1 MQKLIAST
9 IMVII
14 LTGTIVVLLSSC
26 SLLINQDFSTAPSN
40 DFSGNVIFQKIGKNP
55 VSAESHYAMGCHFQK
70 RKKHDWA
77 IEEFQAAVS
86 NQPNYVEAYNR
97 LGVSYDLIGAFDKA
111 LAAYEAALSVNPDLD
126 YVHNNMGYSFMLQG
140 KYDLAVAS
148 FQKAIALKP
157 EKSRYRNNLAS
168 AYIKS
173 GQDSAAIA
181 AFNATS
187 DEAKAHLKVARVL
200 YHDGEYEKAEA
211 YYKKAARLNPE
222 DRQVEKELTAA
233 ENLAKINAHTETDDK
248 TVDETIAES
257 HQGNRNRY
265 GEDGFYIVPTEPVE
279 ELDNNDIVVVSIS
292 ESNPVNAFD
301 TAETTYFIGAVAPV
315 KSSELTDEAKRGK
328 LSIDP
333 QQLLEEN
340 ELRDF
345 YGLDA
350 ANIRPGG
357 LKRMKIEVANGN
369 GVRHMARQ
377 VGHFIQDRTL
387 ILMYL
392 SNADHFNYG
401 RTSIYY
407 TPGTLQE
414 ALRVAQKLPGLQQM
428 QEKTAIRE
436 GNADISILIG
446 QDLVPHLDALKD
458 S

>member
-40 DFSGNVIFQKIGKNP
+40 DFAGNVVFQKIRNNP

-148 FQKAIALKP
+148 FQKAIDLKP

-265 GEDGFYIVPTEPVE
+265 GEDGFYTVPTEPLE

-301 TAETTYFIGAVAPV
+301 TEETTYFIGAVAPV

-350 ANIRPGG
+350 ANIAARRPETYENRSGQWQRRPTHGPSGG
-357 LKRMKIEVANGN
+357 AFHSG
-369 GVRHMARQ
+369 
-377 VGHFIQDRTL
+377 
-387 ILMYL
+387 
-392 SNADHFNYG
+392 SNANPDVPVQRGSFQLWPHQYLLYSRYFAG
-401 RTSIYY
+401 SPACGPKITRTSTNAGKDCHTRGECRYQHSHRSG
-407 TPGTLQE
+407 P
-414 ALRVAQKLPGLQQM
+414 R
-428 QEKTAIRE
+428 TA
-436 GNADISILIG
+436 
-446 QDLVPHLDALKD
+446 P
-458 S
+458 